1 MATPQHV
8 PINPSTLSAG
18 MPTSQM
24 SFVAAEMQVLNDVG
38 SMLSSQ
44 GAASSGG
51 MGAVL
56 VDVVQL
62 SKDILG
68 AISNLTPQSGGGGSP
83 TMPTDPPSGS
93 PNLLNLGQSSSTMNG
108 ALIPPGS

>member
-1 MATPQHV
+1 
-8 PINPSTLSAG
+8 
-18 MPTSQM
+18 MPASQM
-24 SFVAAEMQVLNDVG
+24 SFVAAETQILNDIG

-56 VDVVQL
+56 ADVVQL

-68 AISNLTPQSGGGGSP
+68 AIGNLTPQSGGGGAP
-83 TMPTDPPSGS
+83 TVPTDPTSGS
-93 PNLLNLGQSSSTMNG
+93 PSPNLDQSSSTVNG
-108 ALIPPGS
+108 ALKPPGS